1 MKSPKVGHDW
11 AAFTFAGDK
20 RSRTKIF
27 ENIMAEN
34 HPNLMKTVHIHKA
47 AQISRRIN
55 SNPHLQSAARWRQKK
70 NLESSKR
77 KNCLCKNGRNLNKIN
92 SWLLIRNTGGQQAVT
107 WHSQTTKRET
117 LPTENCIHSKT
128 SLDKSEIKTFP
139 DKQRLREFTASM
151 SALQE
156 IVKDF
161 TDFPG
166 SLVVKNLPAKAGNMG
181 SIPSPRE
188 NPNMPRSN

>member
-1 MKSPKVGHDW
+1 
-11 AAFTFAGDK
+11 
-20 RSRTKIF
+20 
-27 ENIMAEN
+27 MAEN
-34 HPNLMKTVHIHKA
+34 HPNLMKTVHIHKV

-55 SNPHLQSAARWRQKK
+55 SNPHLQSAARWRPKK
-70 NLESSKR
+70 KILKAAREK
-77 KNCLCKNGRNLNKIN
+77 LPVYNGRNLNKIN
-92 SWLLIRNTGGQQAVT
+92 GWLLIRNTGGQQAVR

-181 SIPSPRE
+181 SIPSTRE